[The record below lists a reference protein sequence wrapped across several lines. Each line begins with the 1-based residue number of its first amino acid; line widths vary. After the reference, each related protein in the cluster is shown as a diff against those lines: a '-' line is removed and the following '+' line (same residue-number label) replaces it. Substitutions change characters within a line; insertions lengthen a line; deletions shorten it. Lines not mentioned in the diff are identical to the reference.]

1 MSSSLV
7 PILVHAEIITTEQ
20 EAELRRLLSA
30 SETSVCE
37 ALSEL
42 GYLSPAALIQKL
54 SQLFGLAIENPIDYP
69 YSDLCK
75 KLGVRELISRLQA
88 LPLFQDGQVLC
99 VAISD
104 PSNTEIEEEFSF
116 ATSLSVELVLCEE
129 KQLQACIKRL
139 YGSTIS
145 SDDGATR
152 DLNEQDLAELVS
164 VSDSEHQQQEDL
176 SKDASPV
183 SRFIHQVLLEAI
195 RKKASDIH
203 FEPFEQSYRIRM
215 RCDGMLIQTNSPPS
229 QLNRRL
235 AARLKILAKLDIAE
249 RRLPQ
254 DGRIKLHLNANTA
267 VDLRVSTL
275 PTLWGEKVVLR
286 LLDGNSA
293 KLDIDVLGYSE
304 QQKQLYLNA
313 LAKPQ
318 GMILM
323 TGPTGSGKTISLY
336 TGLSKLNTIERNIST
351 AEDPVEINFP
361 GINQVQIQPKVGFTF
376 AKALRAFLRQ
386 DPDVVMLGEIRDL
399 ETAQIAIKAAQT
411 GHLVLSTLHT
421 NSASETIIRLQN
433 MGIEAYNLASSLSL
447 VVAQRLARRLCPQ
460 CKAEHQMPLAVKQA
474 LNIDHEFRIYQAN
487 TEGCNNCN
495 AGYSGRIG
503 IYEMMQVSGELVEAI
518 TNQLSITEL
527 EAIAIRHGMVTL
539 KQSGIEKLKLGI
551 TSYQELQRVLF
562 L

>member
-1 MSSSLV
+1 MYSLI
-7 PILVHAEIITTEQ
+7 PILAHAGLITLEHEI
-20 EAELRRLLSA
+20 ELRDHLST

-37 ALSEL
+37 ALNEL
-42 GYLSPAALIQKL
+42 GFLSPALLLQKL
-54 SQLFGLAIENPIDYP
+54 SQLFGLRIENPLDYP
-69 YSDLCK
+69 YSALCK
-75 KLGVRELISRLQA
+75 KLGVRELISRQQA
-88 LPLFQDGQVLC
+88 LPLYQNGQLLC

-104 PSNTEIEEEFSF
+104 PSNTEIEEEFGF
-116 ATSLSVELVLCEE
+116 ATNLSIELVLCEE
-129 KQLQACIKRL
+129 KQLRACIKRL
-139 YGSTIS
+139 YGNLID
-145 SDDGATR
+145 SDDGAGR
-152 DLNEQDLAELVS
+152 DINEQDLAELVT
-164 VSDSEHQQQEDL
+164 VSDNEHQQNEDL
-176 SKDASPV
+176 SKDTSPV

-195 RKKASDIH
+195 RKNASDIH
-203 FEPFEQSYRIRM
+203 FEPYEESYRIRM
-215 RCDGMLIQTNSPPS
+215 RCDGMLLQTNSPPS

-254 DGRIKLHLNANTA
+254 DGRIKLHLNANTSI
-267 VDLRVSTL
+267 DLRVSTL

-286 LLDGNSA
+286 LLDGDNA
-293 KLDIDVLGYSE
+293 KLDINALGYSE
-304 QQKQLYLNA
+304 QQKQIYLNA
-313 LAKPQ
+313 LSKPQ

-336 TGLSKLNTIERNIST
+336 TGLSKLNKIERNIST

-399 ETAQIAIKAAQT
+399 ETAEIAIKAAQT

-421 NSASETIIRLQN
+421 NSAAETIIRLQN

-460 CKAEHQMPLAVKQA
+460 CKTEHRMPFAMRQA
-474 LNIDHEFRIYQAN
+474 LDIGQDCRIYQAN
-487 TEGCNNCN
+487 KEGCNDCN

-503 IYEMMQVSGELVEAI
+503 IYEMLQINDQLIEAI
-518 TNQLSITEL
+518 AKRLSMPEL
-527 EAIAIRHGMVTL
+527 EAIAVQHGMITL
-539 KQSGIEKLKLGI
+539 RQAGIDKLKLGI
-551 TSYQELQRVLF
+551 TSHQELQRVLF

>member
-1 MSSSLV
+1 MTSSLI
-7 PILVHAEIITTEQ
+7 PILVHAELITLEQ
-20 EAELRRLLSA
+20 EVELREHLRS

-37 ALSEL
+37 ALSKL
-42 GYLSPAALIQKL
+42 GYLSTGLLLQKL
-54 SQLFGLAIENPIDYP
+54 SRLFGLRMENPTDYP
-69 YSDLCK
+69 YSELCRQ
-75 KLGVRELISRLQA
+75 LGVRDLISRWQA
-88 LPLFQDGQVLC
+88 LPLFQNDQVLC

-104 PSNTEIEEEFSF
+104 PSNTEIEEEFGF
-116 ATSLSVELVLCEE
+116 ATNLSIELVLCEE

-139 YGSTIS
+139 YGNSID
-145 SDDGATR
+145 SDDDASR
-152 DLNEQDLAELVS
+152 DINEQDLADLVT
-164 VSDSEHQQQEDL
+164 VSDNEHQQNEDL
-176 SKDASPV
+176 SKDGSPV
-183 SRFIHQVLLEAI
+183 SRFIHQVLLDAI
-195 RKKASDIH
+195 RKSASDIH
-203 FEPFEQSYRIRM
+203 FEPYEDSYRIRM
-215 RCDGMLIQTNSPPS
+215 RCDGMLLQTNSPPS

-267 VDLRVSTL
+267 IDLRVSTL

-286 LLDGNSA
+286 ILDSNKA
-293 KLDIDVLGYSE
+293 KLNIDLLGYSE
-304 QQKQLYLNA
+304 HQKQIYLEA
-313 LAKPQ
+313 LSKPQ

-336 TGLSKLNTIERNIST
+336 TGLSKLNKIERNIST

-421 NSASETIIRLQN
+421 NSASETVIRLQN

-460 CKAEHQMPLAVKQA
+460 CKTEHPMPQVIRQA
-474 LNIDHEFRIYQAN
+474 LSVDQDSRIYQAN
-487 TEGCNNCN
+487 KEGCNDCN

-503 IYEMMQVSGELVEAI
+503 IYEMLQINDDLVEAI
-518 TNQLSITEL
+518 TKQLSMPEL
-527 EAIAIRHGMVTL
+527 EAIAVHHGMVTL
-539 KQSGIEKLKLGI
+539 KQAGIEKLKLGI